1 MGMNHENKRTTQHGH
16 FHNRKFSGSKQ
27 PGSGKTRNDGNSNGN
42 GNGMEMVW
50 KCKLTC
56 SAVVARSISA
66 LKVPVPFECYR
77 SQDLLFHISPRFH

>member
-42 GNGMEMVW
+42 GMEMVW
-50 KCKLTC
+50 KCKLTR
-56 SAVVARSISA
+56 SAVVARSTSA
-66 LKVPVPFECYR
+66 LEVPVPFECYR
-77 SQDLLFHISPRFH
+77 SQDLLSHISPRFH